1 HNRTGR
7 KMVVWVF
14 AASLSWLGLVGSAQ
28 SAMIGTAT
36 QLAAEQGQQARTQLE
51 QHLASQSV
59 QQQLVALGVDPD
71 RVRERVAALT
81 DAEIESL
88 NQQIDDLP
96 KGGVLGLIG
105 AVFVVLLILEIT
117 GVIDIFKKT

>member
-1 HNRTGR
+1 
-7 KMVVWVF
+7 MVVWVF

-28 SAMIGTAT
+28 SAMIGMTA
-36 QLAAEQGQQARTQLE
+36 QLEAEQGQQARTQLE
-51 QHLASQSV
+51 RHLAAQAV

-71 RVRERVAALT
+71 KVRDRVAALT
-81 DAEIESL
+81 DDQVDSL
-88 NQQIDDLP
+88 NQQIDELP

>member
-1 HNRTGR
+1 
-7 KMVVWVF
+7 MVVWLF

-28 SAMIGTAT
+28 AAMIGTVA
-36 QLAAEQGQQARTQLE
+36 QLEAEQGQQARTQLE
-51 QHLASQSV
+51 QRLASQAV
-59 QQQLVALGVDPD
+59 QQQLVAFGVDPEQ
-71 RVRERVAALT
+71 VGGRVAALT
-81 DAEIESL
+81 DDEIEAL
-88 NQQIDDLP
+88 NQQINELP

>member
-1 HNRTGR
+1 
-7 KMVVWVF
+7 MVVWVF